1 MAFTQEDKDKMD
13 GAAIAAEQNIK
24 DTDIDAM
31 ATVAAWWNIW
41 FPTAGHRRLARIL
54 LGYASKED

>member
-13 GAAIAAEQNIK
+13 GAAIAAEQAIK
-24 DTDIDAM
+24 EEDVDAM

-54 LGYASKED
+54 LQYMPKEG